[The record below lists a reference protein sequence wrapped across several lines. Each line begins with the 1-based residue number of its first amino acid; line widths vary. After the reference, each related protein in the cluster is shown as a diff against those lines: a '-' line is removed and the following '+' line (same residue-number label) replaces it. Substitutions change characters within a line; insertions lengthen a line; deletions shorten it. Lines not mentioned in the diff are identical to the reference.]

1 MATGLLNGTDLLIK
15 MGASDGTDYV
25 VAYAT
30 SCSLEISMDEIDQTN
45 KDSSGWKQIIG
56 GTRSWSVSSE
66 ALYQNEAISSG
77 DNRVTFQS
85 FWQYLGDPTDGRKKV
100 YVELL
105 IADSN
110 STDNNVYY
118 SGDAYVTSLS
128 VNGGTEDQSTY
139 SVSLTGSGALT
150 QTDTP

>member
-1 MATGLLNGTDLLIK
+1 MATGLLNGTDLVIK
-15 MGASDGTDYV
+15 MGATDGTDYV

-66 ALYQNEAISSG
+66 ALYQNEAITG
-77 DNRVTFQS
+77 PEKTTFQS
-85 FWQYLGDPTDGRKKV
+85 FWKYLGDPTDGRKKV
-100 YVELL
+100 YVELS
-105 IADSN
+105 ITGATSAA
-110 STDNNVYY
+110 NNVYY

-139 SVSLTGSGALT
+139 SVSLTGSGALS
-150 QTDTP
+150 QTATP